1 MQLNLFLDGNKR
13 MAFASA
19 AAILRLE
26 GFEVVA
32 SDDDAVRF
40 MLEMAAN
47 KLTLAH
53 VSAWLKDRPRVG
65 IGKNALRMK
74 GKHEDRLESEEEA
87 KRRAIEE
94 TLETQKALMKKL
106 SKL

>member
-1 MQLNLFLDGNKR
+1 MNPFLDGNKR

-74 GKHEDRLESEEEA
+74 GKREGVVWSQRKRPREE
-87 KRRAIEE
+87 R
-94 TLETQKALMKKL
+94 
-106 SKL
+106 